1 MNGFEQREV
10 MRRFSYPKCSMFKK
24 IHKMKAKSQMKVF
37 TFAEKNQPIRVEVV
51 NNETWFVAKD
61 VCRVLEIT
69 KHRDAISTLDSDERG
84 SVLVDTLGGCQ
95 QMAAVN
101 ESGLYHLIFVSRKSE
116 AKKFRRWVTGEVLPS
131 IRKTGSYGI
140 NRGGMLGND
149 LYTGILAELRNWVH
163 REDQELVAMERGCTR
178 DHVREVL
185 GGRKVSMPIVG
196 MLVELGK
203 ERKARGERVE
213 SSAEITGRQL
223 RLWSDLLCGETTIER
238 QPMPW

>member
-1 MNGFEQREV
+1 
-10 MRRFSYPKCSMFKK
+10 
-24 IHKMKAKSQMKVF
+24 MKAKNQMKVF
-37 TFAEKNQPIRVEVV
+37 TFAEKNQPIRVKVI
-51 NNETWFVAKD
+51 NKETWFVAKD
-61 VCRVLEIT
+61 VCNALSIGNS
-69 KHRDAISTLDSDERG
+69 RDAVSCLDTDEKAT
-84 SVLVDTLGGCQ
+84 SVLPTQFGDKEMNLI
-95 QMAAVN
+95 N

-203 ERKARGERVE
+203 GRKARGERVE
-213 SSAEITGRQL
+213 SSAEIAGRQL